1 MNIKTCVG
9 VLLLAGI
16 DALAAPISTGIRG
29 AVHISPAH
37 PGPQRIG
44 DPGQKPM
51 AGAKVQV
58 LDANQRVVARAVT
71 DADGK
76 FSIALAPGQYSVEVE
91 TDGAVLPR
99 CGTSEAKVQ
108 DGQVVQ
114 VELDCDSGMR

>member
-1 MNIKTCVG
+1 MNKNVLPG
-9 VLLLAGI
+9 LLLLAT
-16 DALAAPISTGIRG
+16 ANAVAAPITTGISG
-29 AVHISPAH
+29 SVHISPAH

-44 DPGQKPM
+44 DSGQKPM

-58 LDANQRVVARAVT
+58 LDANQRVVAQAVT

-76 FSIALAPGQYSVEVE
+76 FSIALAPGEYSVEVD
-91 TDGAVLPR
+91 TGGAVLPR

-108 DGQVVQ
+108 EGHVAQ